1 MSPSVLLGSPELTAE
16 YFVKHVLDEKNL
28 RYLPYP
34 TSSELK
40 NQFHEKLNDE
50 KLPNGIMLFDKQAH
64 HLWKINSNMVHE
76 EKKSLKK
83 IHDNL
88 LNTDSNIG
96 KF

>member
-16 YFVKHVLDEKNL
+16 YFVKEVLDEKNL
-28 RYLPYP
+28 QYLPCP
-34 TSSELK
+34 SSSELK
-40 NQFHEKLNDE
+40 EQFHEKLNDE

-88 LNTDSNIG
+88 LNDSNIG
-96 KF
+96 R